1 MIGISAD
8 FDPVHKG
15 HVKLIQKGREIADE
29 TGDEVVIYLN
39 KGYSA
44 NHAPFFVNYEARAEM
59 ALKAG
64 ADRVVPIEGLHH
76 RLTLAYSVPIR
87 IAMMIEDNAVDY
99 VDAAGVNVSIPLIT
113 SQAKKFAKKGIFSG
127 IPRSLPNRNV
137 IRWFAVNEFLYQK
150 YQRKMKFH
158 IISEL
163 SLGGKISGRE
173 IRRTII
179 ENDMKI
185 PQELNEVLPKSTI
198 KILKREIKK
207 GTIPGRRD
215 IETITKR
222 MNTYSRA
229 KLMEI
234 AHLNADAINE
244 IIKGRVYR
252 DEDQIW
258 AVFRRAGYGPVLTRL
273 AISALEQEV
282 TRSEVLNLIQK
293 YEAQGIIP
301 PDQTIK
307 QVIQRAWFV
316 ASKADQGIKS
326 ADAHEMFRKGQKQ
339 LSSSAP
345 KYVDAGVSIRSFEV
359 DHLKKAQKTSIYV
372 DQNGFLA
379 CEIRAPGKKIKSPLK
394 LPGKMATY
402 LRLLVDSH
410 FIPLQSKVVETERGL
425 RIRVFIGD

>member
-15 HVKLIQKGREIADE
+15 HVKLIQKGREIAEE

-44 NHAPFFVNYEARAEM
+44 NHAPFFVNYEARKEM

-87 IAMMIEDNAVDY
+87 IAMMIEDGAVDY

-113 SQAKKFAKKGIFSG
+113 NQAQKFAKKGIFSG
-127 IPRSLPNRNV
+127 IPRTLPNRNV
-137 IRWFAVNEFLYQK
+137 IRWFAVNEFLYHK

-163 SLGGKISGRE
+163 SMGGKISGRE
-173 IRRTII
+173 IRRSIM
-179 ENDMKI
+179 ENDMKL
-185 PQELNEVLPKSTI
+185 PEELNEVLPKSTI

-252 DEDQIW
+252 DEDQMW

-282 TRSEVLNLIQK
+282 TRSEVLDLIQK
-293 YEAQGIIP
+293 YEAQGVIP
-301 PDQTIK
+301 PDQTIQ
-307 QVIQRAWFV
+307 QVIERAWFV
-316 ASKADQGIKS
+316 ASKADTGIKS
-326 ADAHEMFRKGQKQ
+326 SEAHEQFRNGQKI
-339 LSSSAP
+339 SSSAP
-345 KYVDAGVSIRSFEV
+345 KYVDGGLSIRSFEV
-359 DHLKKAQKTSIYV
+359 EHLKKAKTTSIYV

-410 FIPLQSKVVETERGL
+410 FIPISSKVVETERGL
-425 RIRVFIGD
+425 RIRVFVGN